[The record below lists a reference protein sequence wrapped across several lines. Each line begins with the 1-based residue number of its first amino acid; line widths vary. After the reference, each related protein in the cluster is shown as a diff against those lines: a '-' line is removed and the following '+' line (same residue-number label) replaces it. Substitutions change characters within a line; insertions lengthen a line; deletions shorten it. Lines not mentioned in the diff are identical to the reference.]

1 MHVMQHAARLLLA
14 ATFATAIQV
23 ETRLNSDLD
32 VPIGGDNGY
41 MARLGVQ
48 SACSGL
54 HDDIGRSIYHKG
66 YLKLSLRRFP
76 LGLDVRPPGLHT
88 GSQIVQSGHSLLPR
102 QTSIGDRDTVLET
115 DGEISEMKVSQLS
128 SNEKIDMH

>member
-54 HDDIGRSIYHKG
+54 QDDIGRSVYHKG
-66 YLKLSLRRFP
+66 YLKLSLR
-76 LGLDVRPPGLHT
+76 
-88 GSQIVQSGHSLLPR
+88 
-102 QTSIGDRDTVLET
+102 
-115 DGEISEMKVSQLS
+115 
-128 SNEKIDMH
+128 